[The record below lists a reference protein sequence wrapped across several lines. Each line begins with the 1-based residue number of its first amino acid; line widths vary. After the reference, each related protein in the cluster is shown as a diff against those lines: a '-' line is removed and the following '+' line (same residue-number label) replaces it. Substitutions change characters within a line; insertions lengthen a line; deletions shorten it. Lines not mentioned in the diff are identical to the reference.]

1 VDWYVHSKWIRLA
14 LLILGSLFVRTWP
27 FAAAAPEVRE
37 QHRKECFELRSS
49 PNGPSVGFASLQRTD
64 TPLGRQLEWQI
75 QFPEQQLRIW
85 HVETN
90 SPTERRWVWR
100 EQQPRRGRSVTAV
113 DDGESLEVTE
123 WGRAFAWRKQMAS
136 AAPSSFPL
144 ELAEQVR
151 AGALAPGHYALFDPL
166 ANAMESVQLVL
177 STRAIEASAVAEAHP
192 GEALRQADFVRED
205 GSLAASWT
213 FKGSELHSFR
223 WQRGDLY
230 AVRIADES
238 LERSAQVATLPQLE
252 TVVDVTGH

>member
-151 AGALAPGHYALFDPL
+151 AGALAPGHYALSCPVFCIEQSFSSVSMMIATRESGRRNALRCSSSARSIPTGVAQGLSLPGPQGAVWTRSGGTGSIKNRYHDSSDASKPQPASPTTGTRF
-166 ANAMESVQLVL
+166 ANDVL
-177 STRAIEASAVAEAHP
+177 S
-192 GEALRQADFVRED
+192 
-205 GSLAASWT
+205 
-213 FKGSELHSFR
+213 
-223 WQRGDLY
+223 
-230 AVRIADES
+230 
-238 LERSAQVATLPQLE
+238 
-252 TVVDVTGH
+252 